1 MTPSLPRLLL
11 LAAAT
16 AVSLLSVGAACTP
29 AETAAPAAQAPAGS
43 GAAASDPR
51 ARARQLVAAGAA
63 LVDVRTPGEFAD
75 GHADG
80 ALNIPLDALGGRLD
94 ELDALL
100 GGDRTKPL
108 VVYCRTGRRSGIA
121 QRMLTERGY
130 GDVVN
135 GINQATLRGD

>member
-1 MTPSLPRLLL
+1 
-11 LAAAT
+11 
-16 AVSLLSVGAACTP
+16 
-29 AETAAPAAQAPAGS
+29 
-43 GAAASDPR
+43 
-51 ARARQLVAAGAA
+51 VADGAA
-63 LVDVRTPGEFAD
+63 LVDVRTPGEFAG

-80 ALNIPLDALGGRLD
+80 AVNIPLDALGGRLA

-121 QRMLTERGY
+121 QRLLTKRGY

-135 GINQATLRGD
+135 AINQATLRGD